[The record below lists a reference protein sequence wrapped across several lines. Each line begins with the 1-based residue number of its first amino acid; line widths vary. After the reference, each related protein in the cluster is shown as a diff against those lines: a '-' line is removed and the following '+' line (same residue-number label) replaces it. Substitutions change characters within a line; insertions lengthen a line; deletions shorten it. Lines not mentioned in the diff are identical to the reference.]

1 MTETK
6 PGHTDP
12 AFSDDKSERS
22 ANGDGLAASAVGL
35 VAAGVAGAAGHNTI
49 LPERGSRK
57 LAIVVG
63 VVALGALIYDIVRHR
78 RVTSWSDK
86 VNRSATTSPDRE
98 R

>member
-1 MTETK
+1 MTETE
-6 PGHTDP
+6 PGRSDP
-12 AFSDDKSERS
+12 PFGDDNERS
-22 ANGDGLAASAVGL
+22 AKSDGLAASAVGL

-63 VVALGALIYDIVRHR
+63 VAALGALIYDIVRHR
-78 RVTSWSDK
+78 RTASWSGK
-86 VNRSATTSPDRE
+86 VRQPSTTAPDRE

>member
-1 MTETK
+1 MTETE
-6 PGHTDP
+6 PGRSDP
-12 AFSDDKSERS
+12 PFSDDNERS
-22 ANGDGLAASAVGL
+22 AKSDGLAASAVGL
-35 VAAGVAGAAGHNTI
+35 VAAGVAGAAGRNTI

-78 RVTSWSDK
+78 RAASWSDQ
-86 VNRSATTSPDRE
+86 VRQPSTTAPDRE